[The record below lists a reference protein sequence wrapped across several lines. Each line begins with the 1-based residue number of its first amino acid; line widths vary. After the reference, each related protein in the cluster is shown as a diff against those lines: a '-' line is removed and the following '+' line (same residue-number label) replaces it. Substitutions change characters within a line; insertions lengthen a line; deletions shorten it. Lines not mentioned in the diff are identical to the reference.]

1 MRGFGDMKAKG
12 LVIGAALALALSA
25 PVKAD
30 PIFDDTSGIGLDTS
44 GTAFMNAL
52 YQGYEAL
59 SLERGSATD
68 LLDAEHFNH
77 KARRAARRASTMPDE
92 LMDRLL
98 RPADMADLRSALAQL
113 RRSYDRGGRS
123 IAPDLSATAQ
133 VSFDCWIEAAEGA
146 NPAYGWAS
154 HSARRQADIDRCKAE
169 FEATMA
175 TLEGLTYF
183 RLTEFR
189 KPPSG
194 MAMPEPAA
202 PQVAA
207 APETFIVYFGWDSD
221 AVDGSGD
228 RVIDAAVA
236 AADSLGIADFSIT
249 GHADRSGPED
259 YNLNLSLRRA
269 DNVKAGLIARGVKEG
284 GISVAG
290 RGEAE
295 PAVAT
300 NDGVREP
307 ANRRVE
313 IILL

>member
-1 MRGFGDMKAKG
+1 MKAKG
-12 LVIGAALALALSA
+12 LVFGVALALTLSA
-25 PVKAD
+25 PAKAD
-30 PIFDDTSGIGLDTS
+30 IIFDDLTGMGLETS

-52 YQGYEAL
+52 YEGYVGL
-59 SLERGSATD
+59 SQERDAATD
-68 LLDAEHFNH
+68 LIDEEHFNH
-77 KARRAARRASTMPDE
+77 KARRAARRSSTIPDAIT
-92 LMDRLL
+92 DRNL
-98 RPADMADLRSALAQL
+98 REDDIPDLSAALARL
-113 RRSYDRGGRS
+113 RKAYDRGGRT

-133 VSFDCWIEAAEGA
+133 VSYDCWIEAAEGA

-154 HSARRQADIDRCKAE
+154 HSSWRQDDVDRCKAA
-169 FEATMA
+169 FEGAMSR
-175 TLEGLTYF
+175 LEGLTYF

-194 MAMPEPAA
+194 MAAPAPAPA

-207 APETFIVYFGWDSD
+207 APETFIVYFSWDSD
-221 AVDGSGD
+221 AVDSSGG
-228 RVIDAAVA
+228 RVIDDAVSAAS
-236 AADSLGIADFSIT
+236 SLGISDFSIT
-249 GHADRSGPED
+249 GHADRSGPDD

-269 DNVKAGLIARGVKEG
+269 DNVKAELIARGVKEG

-295 PAVAT
+295 PAVQT
-300 NDGVREP
+300 GDGVREP

>member
-1 MRGFGDMKAKG
+1 MKAKV
-12 LVIGAALALALSA
+12 LVMGAVLALAFSA
-25 PVKAD
+25 PVNAD
-30 PIFDDTSGIGLDTS
+30 PIFDVTSGIGLDTS
-44 GTAFMNAL
+44 GTAFMDGLNE
-52 YQGYEAL
+52 GYEAL
-59 SLERGSATD
+59 SLERGTVAD
-68 LLDAEHFNH
+68 LIDAEHFNH
-77 KARRAARRASTMPDE
+77 KARRAARRSSTMPDE
-92 LMDRLL
+92 LMDRQL
-98 RPADMADLRSALAQL
+98 RAADMGDLRTALARIRQA
-113 RRSYDRGGRS
+113 YDRGGRT

-133 VSFDCWIEAAEGA
+133 VSYDCWIEAAEGA
-146 NPAYGWAS
+146 NPDHGAAS
-154 HSARRQADIDRCKAE
+154 YAARRQDDVDRCKAE
-169 FEATMA
+169 FEAAMSE
-175 TLEGLTYF
+175 LESLAYY

-194 MAMPEPAA
+194 MPAPAPAA

-228 RVIDAAVA
+228 RVIDGAVA

-249 GHADRSGPED
+249 GHADRSGPDD

-300 NDGVREP
+300 DDGVREP

>member
-1 MRGFGDMKAKG
+1 MKAKG
-12 LVIGAALALALSA
+12 LIIGAALALALSA

-44 GTAFMNAL
+44 GTAFMNGL
-52 YQGYEAL
+52 YEGYEAL
-59 SLERGSATD
+59 SLERGAVTD

-77 KARRAARRASTMPDE
+77 KARRAARRSSTMPDE

-98 RPADMADLRSALAQL
+98 RPADMADLRSALARL
-113 RRSYDRGGRS
+113 RKAYDRGARTIG
-123 IAPDLSATAQ
+123 PDLSATAQ
-133 VSFDCWIEAAEGA
+133 VSYDCWIEAAEGT
-146 NPAYGWAS
+146 NPAHSMAS
-154 HSARRQADIDRCKAE
+154 HAARRQDDVDRCKAE
-169 FEATMA
+169 FETAMS
-175 TLEGLTYF
+175 TLESMTYF

-194 MAMPEPAA
+194 MAMPAPAA

-207 APETFIVYFGWDSD
+207 APETFIVYFAWDSD
-221 AVDGSGD
+221 ALDGSGG
-228 RVIDAAVA
+228 RVIDDAVA
-236 AADSLGIADFSIT
+236 VADSLGIADFSIT

-269 DNVKAGLIARGVKEG
+269 DNVKAALIARGVKEG

-295 PAVAT
+295 PAIAT
-300 NDGVREP
+300 DDGVREP

>member
-1 MRGFGDMKAKG
+1 MKAKG

-30 PIFDDTSGIGLDTS
+30 PIFDDTSGIGLGTS

-52 YQGYEAL
+52 YEGYEAL
-59 SLERGSATD
+59 SLERGSVAD
-68 LLDAEHFNH
+68 LIDAEHFNH
-77 KARRAARRASTMPDE
+77 KARRAARRSSTMPDE

-98 RPADMADLRSALAQL
+98 RPADMADLRSALARL
-113 RRSYDRGGRS
+113 RKAYDRGARTIG
-123 IAPDLSATAQ
+123 PDLSATAQ
-133 VSFDCWIEAAEGA
+133 VSYDCWIEAAEGT
-146 NPAYGWAS
+146 NPAHSMAS
-154 HSARRQADIDRCKAE
+154 HAARRQDDVDRCKAE
-169 FEATMA
+169 FEAAMS
-175 TLEGLTYF
+175 TLESMTYF

-194 MAMPEPAA
+194 MAMPAPAA

-207 APETFIVYFGWDSD
+207 APETFIVYFAWDSD
-221 AVDGSGD
+221 ALDGSGG
-228 RVIDAAVA
+228 RVIDDAVA
-236 AADSLGIADFSIT
+236 VADSLGIADFSIT

-269 DNVKAGLIARGVKEG
+269 DNVKAALIARGVKEG

-295 PAVAT
+295 PAIAT
-300 NDGVREP
+300 DDGVREP

>member
-1 MRGFGDMKAKG
+1 MKAKG
-12 LVIGAALALALSA
+12 LIIGAALAVALSA
-25 PVKAD
+25 PANAD
-30 PIFDDTSGIGLDTS
+30 PIIDDTSGIGLDTS
-44 GTAFMNAL
+44 GTVFMDAL
-52 YQGYEAL
+52 YEGYEAL
-59 SLERGSATD
+59 SLERGSHTD
-68 LLDAEHFNH
+68 LIDAEHFNH
-77 KARRAARRASTMPDE
+77 KARRAARRSSTMPDE
-92 LMDRLL
+92 LMDRRL
-98 RPADMADLRSALAQL
+98 RAADMGDLRSALAML
-113 RRSYDRGGRS
+113 RQTYDQGGRT
-123 IAPDLSATAQ
+123 IAPELSATAQ

-146 NPAYGWAS
+146 NPETGWAS
-154 HSARRQADIDRCKAE
+154 HSAARQDDIDRCKSE
-169 FEATMA
+169 FDAAIAMLEA
-175 TLEGLTYF
+175 LTYF

-189 KPPSG
+189 KPTSG
-194 MAMPEPAA
+194 MPAPTPAA

-207 APETFIVYFGWDSD
+207 APETFIVYFAWDSD

-228 RVIDAAVA
+228 RVIDDAVA

-269 DNVKAGLIARGVKEG
+269 DNVKAALIARGVEEG

-295 PAVAT
+295 PAIYT
-300 NDGVREP
+300 DDGVREP

>member
-1 MRGFGDMKAKG
+1 MKATG
-12 LVIGAALALALSA
+12 LVIGAALVFALSA

-30 PIFDDTSGIGLDTS
+30 PIFDDTSGIGLETS

-52 YQGYEAL
+52 NEGYEAL

-68 LLDAEHFNH
+68 LYDAEHFNH

-92 LMDRLL
+92 LMDRVL
-98 RPADMADLRSALAQL
+98 RPADMPDLRSALARL
-113 RRSYDRGGRS
+113 RQAYDRGGRS
-123 IAPDLSATAQ
+123 IAPDRSPTAQ

-146 NPAYGWAS
+146 NPATGWAS
-154 HSARRQADIDRCKAE
+154 HSSWRQDDIDRCKSA
-169 FEATMA
+169 FDEAMA
-175 TLEGLTYF
+175 TLESVTYF

-194 MAMPEPAA
+194 MAPPAPAA

-207 APETFIVYFGWDSD
+207 APETFIVYFAWDSD

-228 RVIDAAVA
+228 RVIDNAVA
-236 AADSLGIADFSIT
+236 AADSMGIVDFSIT
-249 GHADRSGPED
+249 GHADRSGSED
-259 YNLNLSLRRA
+259 YNLSLSLRRS
-269 DNVKAGLIARGVKEG
+269 DNVKAALIARGVQEG

-290 RGEAE
+290 RGEAT
-295 PAVAT
+295 PAIAT
-300 NDGVREP
+300 DDGVREP

>member
-1 MRGFGDMKAKG
+1 MMAKG
-12 LVIGAALALALSA
+12 LIIGAALALALSA
-25 PVKAD
+25 PANAD

-44 GTAFMNAL
+44 GTAFMDAL
-52 YQGYEAL
+52 NVGYEAL
-59 SLERGSATD
+59 SLERGSAAD

-77 KARRAARRASTMPDE
+77 KARRSARRSSTMPDE

-98 RPADMADLRSALAQL
+98 RPADMGDLRTALARIRQA
-113 RRSYDRGGRS
+113 YDRGGRT
-123 IAPDLSATAQ
+123 IAPDLAATAQ
-133 VSFDCWIEAAEGA
+133 VSYDCWIEAAEGA
-146 NPAYGWAS
+146 NPAYGWSS
-154 HSARRQADIDRCKAE
+154 HSSWRHKDIDRCKAE
-169 FEATMA
+169 FEAAISM
-175 TLEGLTYF
+175 LEALSYF

-189 KPPSG
+189 APPSG
-194 MAMPEPAA
+194 MAMPAPAA

-207 APETFIVYFGWDSD
+207 APETFIVYFSWDSD
-221 AVDGSGD
+221 SVDSSGD
-228 RVIDAAVA
+228 RIIDSAVA
-236 AADSLGIADFSIT
+236 AADSLGISDFSIT
-249 GHADRSGPED
+249 GHADRSGPDD

-269 DNVKAGLIARGVKEG
+269 DSVKAGLIARGVKEA

-300 NDGVREP
+300 GDGIREP